1 MAAFSA
7 LAYPR
12 GQTRQESLVLLLNVP
27 GMQSEHETEPFPL
40 VYAPGL
46 HEEHCKLF
54 DSFAIVFFVQ
64 SEMSFLLHFGF
75 PTVVFLF
82 LGRTFS
88 VYIIPLQTDPSF
100 FV

>member
-1 MAAFSA
+1 MSSNFLLGCIVVSSA
-7 LAYPR
+7 R
-12 GQTRQESLVLLLNVP
+12 S
-27 GMQSEHETEPFPL
+27 
-40 VYAPGL
+40 
-46 HEEHCKLF
+46 
-54 DSFAIVFFVQ
+54 SFAIVFFVQ
-64 SEMSFLLHFGF
+64 MSFLLHFGF

>member
-1 MAAFSA
+1 MGRRTRGGCGFAQFLERELNMSSNFLLGCIVVSSA
-7 LAYPR
+7 R
-12 GQTRQESLVLLLNVP
+12 S
-27 GMQSEHETEPFPL
+27 
-40 VYAPGL
+40 
-46 HEEHCKLF
+46 
-54 DSFAIVFFVQ
+54 SFAIVFFVQ